1 MNAFESQMLRHT
13 SIATTE
19 RYLAENPVRDRDE
32 INAAIGQIAIG
43 GPT

>member
-1 MNAFESQMLRHT
+1 MRAIQKMLRHT

-32 INAAIGQIAIG
+32 INAAVGTIQIGAR
-43 GPT
+43 